1 MRLARSGVFCLAG
14 GVVVALALTA
24 CTSSKGGGGGQT
36 GSGNANQGQ
45 QKGGTLYVDDLRNFP
60 HLDPQRIYVGDDIMF
75 STRTMFRTLTTFP
88 AAEGA
93 DSTQIVP
100 DAATDTGQK
109 SADAK
114 TWTFNLKPG
123 LKWQDGKAVTC
134 ADFKYGISRT
144 FAADDGITG
153 GPTYAMDYL
162 NIPRNA
168 EGNPVYNGPYKKK
181 GQADYDK
188 AVVCSTPAKIVFHLR
203 HPVADFNQTL
213 TLPAFAAIR
222 QDKDTGAKMDFAPFS
237 DGPYMLQGKWDQ
249 NHGGT
254 LIRNPNWSQAT
265 DSIRK
270 AYPDKIVTKFGD
282 TEAVIASKLIADQGN
297 DKNTVTMTAVPPSSV
312 GQIINNPTLMKR
324 SEINNNG
331 YVDYLTVNVKK
342 IPNPQIRQAIA
353 MAIDKTA
360 YVTATGGATAGA
372 TTNSLISPTLTAYTK
387 YDAFGTGDKG
397 DPAKAKAVLQ
407 AAGVKLP
414 YPITYDY
421 QKSDPQDKAAAAIK
435 ANLDKAGFKVTINGL
450 GDNYYDVISNP
461 AQTTQLEWTSWA
473 ADWPSGSTVIPP
485 LLDGRSN
492 ITATFLGND
501 PGEYND
507 PEANKAIDTALN
519 LTDNAEQQKQWSAL
533 DEKIVKQAAVIPL
546 MANKWFYIHGSN
558 VKGFIMNGAFGGYVD
573 FAIVAVQ

>member
-1 MRLARSGVFCLAG
+1 M
-14 GVVVALALTA
+14 
-24 CTSSKGGGGGQT
+24 
-36 GSGNANQGQ
+36 
-45 QKGGTLYVDDLRNFP
+45 
-60 HLDPQRIYVGDDIMF
+60 
-75 STRTMFRTLTTFP
+75 
-88 AAEGA
+88 
-93 DSTQIVP
+93 P

-188 AVVCSTPAKIVFHLR
+188 AVVCPTPAKIVFHLR

-324 SEINNNG
+324 VRRS
-331 YVDYLTVNVKK
+331 
-342 IPNPQIRQAIA
+342 
-353 MAIDKTA
+353 
-360 YVTATGGATAGA
+360 
-372 TTNSLISPTLTAYTK
+372 TTTDTS
-387 YDAFGTGDKG
+387 
-397 DPAKAKAVLQ
+397 
-407 AAGVKLP
+407 
-414 YPITYDY
+414 
-421 QKSDPQDKAAAAIK
+421 
-435 ANLDKAGFKVTINGL
+435 
-450 GDNYYDVISNP
+450 
-461 AQTTQLEWTSWA
+461 TT
-473 ADWPSGSTVIPP
+473 
-485 LLDGRSN
+485 
-492 ITATFLGND
+492 
-501 PGEYND
+501 
-507 PEANKAIDTALN
+507 
-519 LTDNAEQQKQWSAL
+519 
-533 DEKIVKQAAVIPL
+533 
-546 MANKWFYIHGSN
+546 
-558 VKGFIMNGAFGGYVD
+558 
-573 FAIVAVQ
+573 